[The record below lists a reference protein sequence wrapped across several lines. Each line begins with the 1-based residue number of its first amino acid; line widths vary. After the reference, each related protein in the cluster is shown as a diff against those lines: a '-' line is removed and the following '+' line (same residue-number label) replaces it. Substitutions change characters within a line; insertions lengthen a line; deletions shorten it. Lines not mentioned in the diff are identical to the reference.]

1 MSSIIYNSAKRDLQ
15 NGAIDLNT
23 DDIKV
28 MLVSGYTPNQD
39 THTKRSDITGEITGT
54 GYTAGG
60 KSLTTKT
67 MTQDN
72 TNNRGTFDAD
82 DLVWSTSTISATGA
96 VFYKSRGGASSAD
109 ELLYFMD
116 FGATLSST
124 GGDFKVTM
132 PAAGIIQ
139 FNSSSFMYN
148 SAKKEISD
156 GTIDLDTDDIYC
168 MLTLGYTPNIDT
180 HAKRS
185 DVTNEIT
192 GTGYTAGGVQLTGK
206 TVSADN
212 TDNEGVFDA
221 DDVVIATSTLSADG
235 CVLYKRR
242 GGASSA
248 DELITYIPFGSTISS
263 SNSNFR
269 ITWSA
274 EGILNLND

>member
-1 MSSIIYNSAKRDLQ
+1 MASLIYNSAKRDLQ

-39 THTKRSDITGEITGT
+39 THTKRSDVTGEITGT

-82 DLVWSTSTISATGA
+82 DLVWATSTLSATGA
-96 VFYKSRGGASSAD
+96 VFYKSRGGLASAD

-148 SAKKEISD
+148 SAKKEIAD

-168 MLTLGYTPNIDT
+168 MLTLGYTPDIDAHT
-180 HAKRS
+180 KRS
-185 DVTNEIT
+185 NVTNEIT
-192 GTGYTAGGVQLTGK
+192 GTGYSTGGVQLTGK
-206 TVSADN
+206 SVSADN

-221 DDVVIATSTLSADG
+221 DDITITSSTLSADG

-263 SNSNFR
+263 TSSNFK
-269 ITWSA
+269 ITWGA